1 MKSARATPSRALG
14 NCRPDVLLW
23 VAIAAFLGLSA
34 PARADLRAGVAAYQS
49 GDYAAALAEL
59 APLAKK
65 GDGEAQYYLGSMY
78 EGGLGVPPD
87 AARALALFR
96 KAAEQ
101 GVVQAA
107 YHLGL
112 LYEIGETVARDYA
125 RAAEWYRRAAERGY
139 APAQNNL
146 GSLYMR
152 GLGVESDPIEAY
164 FWISL
169 ALEQD
174 YPDARVNHTKVS
186 ALLSSTV
193 RSRIDA
199 RVKTWTPKA
208 P

>member
-1 MKSARATPSRALG
+1 METVRATVSQSSGHRRSGALP
-14 NCRPDVLLW
+14 CAAMAVFFVL
-23 VAIAAFLGLSA
+23 SS
-34 PARADLRAGVAAYQS
+34 PAYADLGSGVAAYQS
-49 GDYAAALAEL
+49 GDYAAALTEL
-59 APLAKK
+59 APLAEK

-87 AARALALFR
+87 AEKALALFR
-96 KAAEQ
+96 KAADQ
-101 GVVQAA
+101 GIVQAA

-112 LYEIGETVARDYA
+112 LYEIGETVERDYA

-139 APAQNNL
+139 APAQNSL

-152 GLGVESDPIEAY
+152 GLGVEADPVEAY

-174 YPDARVNHTKVS
+174 YPAARGNHTKIS
-186 ALLSSTV
+186 SILSSTV
-193 RSRIDA
+193 RSEIDV
-199 RVKTWTPKA
+199 RVKAWKPTP